1 MAPGPKGAAILP
13 AVRGRLGTAVLS
25 VALPVLGSPTPA
37 PPAAAKEWT
46 PGCKAAIDYAQ
57 RRAGSPTFALK
68 TKHQWCAYRPWHT
81 EPSASVI
88 KAMILVAYLDRDDVK
103 NRGLSG
109 RERNTLAAMIERS
122 NDPAANYIFYNYVG
136 YGGLEQ
142 LAGRTGMRHFHTH
155 RDPNGCICEYWGR
168 TSIAAGDQA
177 KFFLRIR
184 HYIAPKHRDYAL
196 KLLASIDPGYGYWG
210 IADVKTPGWTKH
222 WKSGWGA
229 GTGWVDSQSILLT
242 RGNMKIGLSILTHND
257 PDHTYGKN
265 TLRGIAGRL
274 LKGLDRHAH
283 VK

>member
-1 MAPGPKGAAILP
+1 M
-13 AVRGRLGTAVLS
+13 RGRLVISALLLALVTLAIPATA
-25 VALPVLGSPTPA
+25 G
-37 PPAAAKEWT
+37 AKTWT

-57 RRAGSPTFALK
+57 RRAGNPTFALK

-88 KAMILVAYLDRDDVK
+88 KAMILVAFLDRDDVRT
-103 NRGLSG
+103 RGLSG
-109 RERNTLAAMIERS
+109 DERNTLAAMIERS
-122 NDPAANYIFYNYVG
+122 DDNSANYVFYNYVG
-136 YGGLEQ
+136 YGGLDA
-142 LAGRTGMRHFHTH
+142 LAGRAGMRHFHTH
-155 RDPNGCICEYWGR
+155 PDPDGCVCEYWGR

-177 KFFLRIR
+177 RFFLHLPRYVPSR
-184 HYIAPKHRDYAL
+184 HRAYVL
-196 KLLASIDPGYGYWG
+196 KLLASIDPGFGYWG
-210 IADVKTPGWTKH
+210 IADVNVPGWVKH

-242 RGNMKIGLSILTHND
+242 RGNMKVGVSILTHND

-274 LKGLDRHAH
+274 LKGLNRHAR